1 VVVLIMGIVLF
12 LLVPNLSVKYKEVK
26 FDNFSYRLLQ
36 FFKSAQD
43 GSFKDNTIIEVKLE
57 PEVFKIYKNN
67 NKVDSISIPKE
78 YRIDTEIDKV
88 VFYPTGLLR
97 TYSGEKILNSAQME
111 IAFNKRI
118 KIILFYSEAGNVF
131 IKE

>member
-1 VVVLIMGIVLF
+1 VVILIMGIVLF
-12 LLVPNLSVKYKEVK
+12 LSVPNLSVKYKEVK
-26 FDNFSYRLLQ
+26 FDNFSYHLLQ

-43 GSFKDNTIIEVKLE
+43 SSFKDNTLIEVKLE

-67 NKVDSISIPKE
+67 NKLDSISIPKE
-78 YRIDTEIDKV
+78 YRIDTEIGRV
-88 VFYPTGLLR
+88 IFYPTGLLR
-97 TYSGEKILNSAQME
+97 AYSGEKILNSAQME
-111 IAFNKRI
+111 IVFNKRI